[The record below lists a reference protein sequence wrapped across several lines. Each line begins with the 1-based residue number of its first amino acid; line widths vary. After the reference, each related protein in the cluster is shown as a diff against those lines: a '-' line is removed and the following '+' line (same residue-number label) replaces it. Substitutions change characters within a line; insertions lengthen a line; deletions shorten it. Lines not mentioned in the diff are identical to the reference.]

1 MTGLRHLFNAIKAG
15 EIELSEDL
23 PVYSD
28 YDYEHGTGVWSW
40 DDSHAIRGTCV
51 EDLKI
56 VPRDDKWFV
65 SVDARALE
73 RLLAFT
79 EGYEDEIDDSKFLRQ
94 SVDSLSDTLHLFASE
109 NEDFDIL

>member
-1 MTGLRHLFNAIKAG
+1 MSGLRHLFNAIKAG

-23 PVYSD
+23 PAYSD

-40 DDSHAIRGTCV
+40 DDSHAIRGTCM

-79 EGYEDEIDDSKFLRQ
+79 DEHEETIDDDKHLRRA
-94 SVDSLSDTLHLFASE
+94 VDSLSVTLQSFALD
-109 NEDFDIL
+109 NEDFDNS